1 MPLTKT
7 DDYRYA
13 YQGYDDA
20 GGLMRVRIFAGE
32 DRPPLI
38 LAQQLPESGSTSVA
52 NLVEYLAAEIAR
64 RHFPER
70 LEMTEEQPFLFVE
83 EYRRQRE
90 PAIMTTPRFLGVTFA
105 SYVPHIVR
113 LGAFERVRLGR
124 PTVRPVSEEAMVR
137 LIGKA
142 AGDAASGRS

>member
-1 MPLTKT
+1 MTH
-7 DDYRYA
+7 DYRYA
-13 YQGYDDA
+13 YQGYDDQ
-20 GGLMRVRIFAGE
+20 GGLMQVRIFAGE

-38 LAQQLPESGSTSVA
+38 LARQLPESGGTAVS

-83 EYRRQRE
+83 EYRRQRA
-90 PAIMTTPRFLGVTFA
+90 PAITTIPRFLGVTFA
-105 SYVPHIVR
+105 SYIPHVVR
-113 LGAFERVRLGR
+113 LGAFERVRIGR
-124 PTVRPVSEEAMVR
+124 PTVRPVPEEAMIR

-142 AGDAASGRS
+142 AGDAAPGRS